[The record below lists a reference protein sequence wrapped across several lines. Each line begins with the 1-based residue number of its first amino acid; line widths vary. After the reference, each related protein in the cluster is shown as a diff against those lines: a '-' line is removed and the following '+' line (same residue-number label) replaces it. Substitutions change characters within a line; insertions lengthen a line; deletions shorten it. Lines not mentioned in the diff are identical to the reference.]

1 MPARGS
7 SNTDKYFKIFNHIQI
22 FVSLQ
27 ISSISIMLLFI
38 LEYNTV

>member
-1 MPARGS
+1 MPARAS

-38 LEYNTV
+38 LEYNMV